1 MSEQAIVR
9 AEQTAIVPA
18 NDSGRVLEIISR
30 VAADPSADI
39 DKLERLM
46 ALHERLEKAKAE
58 QAFNASMTDAQSEM
72 GRISTDATNPQTRS
86 RYATY
91 GQLDKHLR
99 PIYTRHGFA
108 LSFDE
113 ADSPKGIEW
122 IRVLCY
128 VSHSGG
134 FSKTYHRDVPI
145 VTKGLKGN
153 DMMTPTHANAAAQSY
168 GMRYLLK
175 AIFNVAI
182 GEDDNDGNGAAP
194 EPTLTP
200 EQVASLDKLLK
211 DTGSDKAKFLAHI
224 KVDSLDQVL
233 AKNFDSVAQTIRNA
247 AAARQRKTK

>member
-58 QAFNASMTDAQSEM
+58 QAFNEAMTAAQSEM
-72 GRISTDATNPQTRS
+72 GRISADAENKQTHS
-86 RYATY
+86 KYATY
-91 GQLDKHLR
+91 GKLDKALR
-99 PIYTRHGFA
+99 PIYTKHGFA

-113 ADSPKGIEW
+113 GEPPGPDS

-128 VSHSGG
+128 VTHSGG
-134 FSKTYHRDVPI
+134 HSKTYGKNMPADGKGAKGGDVM
-145 VTKGLKGN
+145 TK
-153 DMMTPTHANAAAQSY
+153 THAAGAAMSY

-175 AIFNVAI
+175 GIFNVAI
-182 GEDDNDGNGAAP
+182 GEEDDDGNGGVP